1 MTYKMQRGFKDGIN
15 LYVKDFGAIGDGV
28 KNDSSA
34 IRKALTAL
42 KHSPKGSTLIFDENK
57 TYYVSSGKIALDLK
71 DLHDVAIKGCNSVI
85 LAKPIMSLCRI
96 YGCSNVDIIGI
107 TFDYKTRPYA
117 IADVLDV
124 YEDGKIRI
132 RANRSL
138 NIRGTYK
145 QPVVDYFGL
154 VDRPDGRYHVGI
166 TTYKVVD
173 HNSYIYDVK
182 CNTIFAER
190 DLRLR
195 MMKDN
200 KYKFIIPMP
209 HIGQVIEHAVRV
221 ICNENVSMIDCNVK
235 CAAKFMFF
243 VKGNKGKV
251 LFKGLKVDNDSDV
264 PIVGWRDGFHC
275 KENRAQI
282 IWDGCIVRLL
292 CDDIIK
298 MSVSLLQIQQKKENT
313 ISLYCQE
320 TGTPYLDAEVGDEIT
335 FLNTDTGAFLGK
347 RIIQNITIQENY
359 IDICVDK
366 DIDGV
371 VASPS
376 CKAYISALGA
386 KNSIVKNCDLHGT
399 FRFRS
404 PIHITDSKI
413 HVTRMWIDFE
423 PPFEGPVAENI
434 LFDKCDILFDDDYHV
449 YIHVDSKNN
458 NWEKTG
464 DPYRVKNIVF
474 SDCNIRENAVEL
486 GAAEQKYSVVKFIKS
501 TKECGK

>member
-1 MTYKMQRGFKDGIN
+1 MTYKIQRGFKDGMN

-57 TYYVSSGKIALDLK
+57 TYYVSSGKFALDLK

-145 QPVVDYFGL
+145 QPVADYFGL

-173 HNSYIYDVK
+173 HDSYIYDVK

-221 ICNENVSMIDCNVK
+221 IYNENVSMIDCNVK

-264 PIVGWRDGFHC
+264 PIVGWRDGFLC

-298 MSVSLLQIQQKKENT
+298 MSVSLLQIQQKKGNT

-320 TGTPYLDAEVGDEIT
+320 TGMPYLDAEVGDEIT

-347 RIIQNITIQENY
+347 RIIQDITIQENY

-404 PIHITDSKI
+404 PMHITDSKI

-501 TKECGK
+501 AKECGK

>member
-1 MTYKMQRGFKDGIN
+1 MTYKIQRGFKDGIN

-57 TYYVSSGKIALDLK
+57 TYYVSSGKFALELK

-251 LFKGLKVDNDSDV
+251 LFKGLKVDNDSDM

-298 MSVSLLQIQQKKENT
+298 MSVSLLQIQQKKGNT

-320 TGTPYLDAEVGDEIT
+320 TGMPYLDAEVGDEIT

-347 RIIQNITIQENY
+347 RIIQNITIQENH

-404 PIHITDSKI
+404 PMHITDSKI

-449 YIHVDSKNN
+449 FIHVDSKNN
-458 NWEKTG
+458 NWEKNAE
-464 DPYRVKNIVF
+464 PYRVKNIVF

-501 TKECGK
+501 AKECGK